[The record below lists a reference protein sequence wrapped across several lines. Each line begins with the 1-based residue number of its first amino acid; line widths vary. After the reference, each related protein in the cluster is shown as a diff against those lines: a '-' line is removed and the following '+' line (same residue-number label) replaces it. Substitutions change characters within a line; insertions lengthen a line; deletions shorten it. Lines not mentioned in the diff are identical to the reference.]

1 MRIRTAIV
9 VEGGAMRGIFSAG
22 VLDGMLT
29 LGLDDFDLAIGASAG
44 ACNLASFL
52 ARQRERNLRCY
63 VNIMSRPGLF
73 SLRRA
78 LSGGHYMDLDA
89 LWDLFAREEPLD
101 EQALAAQRTPLIS
114 VHTCART
121 ARPVYLA
128 AQAPGI
134 HAFLKAGCALPI
146 LYRGPVCVGAESVVD
161 GSVIDPIPVQEAH
174 RRGARRILVI
184 RTRPAHAVKRDGPV
198 DALAAALLRG
208 HPAVA
213 GALRQTARR
222 YREAVSFLH
231 TPPADTKIV
240 HIAPL
245 RPLATG
251 RTSQDVAALRRD
263 YALGLALAQ
272 RYSVQIRALLQ
283 EPARAASPHAEAG

>member
-1 MRIRTAIV
+1 MKVRTAIV
-9 VEGGAMRGIFSAG
+9 VEGGAMRGVFSAG
-22 VLDGMLT
+22 VLDGMLA

-52 ARQRERNLRCY
+52 ARQHQRSLRCY

-78 LSGGHYMDLDA
+78 LRGGHYMDLDE
-89 LWDLFAREEPLD
+89 LWDAFAREEPLD
-101 EQALAAQRTPLIS
+101 ESTIAARGTPLIS

-121 ARPVYLA
+121 AQPLYLT

-134 HAFLKAGCALPI
+134 HEFLKAGCALPI
-146 LYRGPVCVGAESVVD
+146 LYRGPVRVGEDAVVD
-161 GSVIDPIPVQEAH
+161 GSVADPIPVQEAH
-174 RRGARRILVI
+174 RRGARRIVVI
-184 RTRPAHAVKRDGPV
+184 RSRPAHAIKRDGPA
-198 DALAAALLRG
+198 DALAAALLRAQ
-208 HPAVA
+208 PAVA

-240 HIAPL
+240 HIAPP
-245 RPLATG
+245 RPLASG
-251 RTSQDVAALRRD
+251 RTTQDIGALRRD
-263 YALGLALAQ
+263 YALGLSLAQ
-272 RYSVQIRALLQ
+272 GFGAQIRALLH
-283 EPARAASPHAEAG
+283 EPAQLASAPSQ

>member
-52 ARQRERNLRCY
+52 ARQHQRSLRCY

-78 LSGGHYMDLDA
+78 LRGGHYMDLDT
-89 LWDLFAREEPLD
+89 LWDAFAREEPLD
-101 EQALAAQRTPLIS
+101 EHTLAARRTPLIS

-121 ARPVYLA
+121 SRPVYIA
-128 AQAPGI
+128 AKLPGI
-134 HAFLKAGCALPI
+134 HDFLKAGCALPL
-146 LYRGPVCVGAESVVD
+146 LYRGPVHVGDESVVD

-174 RRGARRILVI
+174 RRGARRIVVI
-184 RTRPAHAVKRDGPV
+184 RTRPAGAVKRDGPV
-198 DALAAALLRG
+198 DALAAGLLRR

-213 GALRQTARR
+213 GALRETATR

-231 TPPADTKIV
+231 KPPVDTRIV

-263 YALGLALAQ
+263 YALGVALAQ
-272 RYSVQIRALLQ
+272 RYSAQIRALLQ
-283 EPARAASPHAEAG
+283 DASRPVPAQADAG